1 MRILVTGGAGYI
13 GAHVVRLLIERGDDV
28 VVADDLI
35 SGDVDRVPDVRLM
48 KADLASVDVIPRL
61 AACLREERIDAVLH
75 FAARKQVGESV
86 ERPAWYF
93 QQNVGGLANLLLAME
108 DAGVSRLV
116 FSSSAAVYG
125 MASGAAI
132 TEGAATQP
140 INPYGSTKLVG
151 EQLVQDAGRS
161 FGLSAVS
168 LRYFNVAGTGAPEL
182 ADRARLNL
190 VPMVF
195 ERIDA
200 GLPPLIFGDDFET
213 PDGTCVRDYVHVLD
227 VARAHLAAVDS
238 TVAGRGDHEVFNV
251 GTGEGTS
258 VRRMVEA
265 ILQAA
270 GSSLVPEVVGR
281 RAGDAGVVV
290 ASAEKIGDRL
300 GWQASHGL
308 DDIVRSAWDAH
319 VAIRAGHGMP

>member
-13 GAHVVRLLIERGDDV
+13 GAHVVRLLVERGDEV
-28 VVADDLI
+28 VIADDLVT
-35 SGDVDRVPDVRLM
+35 GDAARVPGIRMLAV
-48 KADLASVDVIPRL
+48 DLASLESIGVL
-61 AACLREERIDAVLH
+61 AQSLREEQIDAVLH

-86 ERPAWYF
+86 ERPAWYY

-108 DAGVSRLV
+108 EAGVTRLV

-125 MASGAAI
+125 AASGSAISEDAPAAP
-132 TEGAATQP
+132 A
-140 INPYGSTKLVG
+140 NPYGGTKLAG
-151 EQLVQDAGRS
+151 EQLVGDAGAA

-168 LRYFNVAGTGAPEL
+168 LRYFNVAGAGWPEL

-200 GLPPLIFGDDFET
+200 GLPPLIFGDDYDT

-227 VARAHLAAVDS
+227 VAQAHLTAVDH
-238 TVAGRGDHEVFNV
+238 TVSGRGDHEVFNI

-258 VRRMVEA
+258 VRRVVEA
-265 ILQAA
+265 ILELA
-270 GSSLVPEVVGR
+270 GSSLVPEVVER
-281 RAGDAGVVV
+281 RAGDAAVVV
-290 ASAEKIGDRL
+290 ASAAKIQHRL
-300 GWQASHGL
+300 GWRASYDL

-319 VAIRAGHGMP
+319 VAAGVAH

>member
-28 VVADDLI
+28 VIADDLVT
-35 SGDVDRVPDVRLM
+35 GDVARVPGTRVLQV
-48 KADLASVDVIPRL
+48 DLASLDAIATL
-61 AACLREERIDAVLH
+61 ADCLREQRIDAVLH

-86 ERPAWYF
+86 ERPAWYY

-108 DAGVSRLV
+108 EAGVTRLV

-125 MASGAAI
+125 AASGASI
-132 TEGAATQP
+132 PEDAATRP
-140 INPYGSTKLVG
+140 ANPYGSTKLVG
-151 EQLVQDAGRS
+151 EELVGDAGS
-161 FGLSAVS
+161 AFGLSAVS
-168 LRYFNVAGTGAPEL
+168 LRYFNVAGTGWPEL

-200 GLPPLIFGDDFET
+200 GLPPLIFGDDYDT

-227 VARAHLAAVDS
+227 VAQAHLAAVDH
-238 TVAGRGDHEVFNV
+238 TVRGRGDHEVFNI

-258 VRRMVEA
+258 VRRIVEA
-265 ILQAA
+265 ILELA
-270 GSSLVPEVVGR
+270 GSPLIPEVVAR
-281 RAGDAGVVV
+281 RTGDAAVVV
-290 ASAEKIGDRL
+290 ASAAKIEQRL
-300 GWQASHGL
+300 GWRASYGL

-319 VAIRAGHGMP
+319 VAARVDH

>member
-13 GAHVVRLLIERGDDV
+13 GAHVVRLLVERGDEV
-28 VVADDLI
+28 VIADDLVT
-35 SGDVDRVPDVRLM
+35 GDAARVPGIRMLAV
-48 KADLASVDVIPRL
+48 DLASLESIGVL
-61 AACLREERIDAVLH
+61 AQSLREEQIDAVLH

-86 ERPAWYF
+86 ERPAWYY

-108 DAGVSRLV
+108 EAGVTRLV

-125 MASGAAI
+125 AASGSAI
-132 TEGAATQP
+132 SEDAPTAPA
-140 INPYGSTKLVG
+140 NPYGGTKLAG
-151 EQLVQDAGRS
+151 EQLVGDAGAA

-168 LRYFNVAGTGAPEL
+168 LRYFNVAGAGWPEL

-200 GLPPLIFGDDFET
+200 GLPPLIFGDDYDT

-227 VARAHLAAVDS
+227 VAQAHLTAVDH
-238 TVAGRGDHEVFNV
+238 TVSGRGDHEVFNI

-258 VRRMVEA
+258 VRRVVEA
-265 ILQAA
+265 ILELA
-270 GSSLVPEVVGR
+270 GSSLVPEVVER
-281 RAGDAGVVV
+281 RAGDAAVVV
-290 ASAEKIGDRL
+290 ASAANIQHRL
-300 GWQASHGL
+300 GWRASYDL
-308 DDIVRSAWDAH
+308 DDIVQSAWDAH
-319 VAIRAGHGMP
+319 VAAGVAH

>member
-13 GAHVVRLLIERGDDV
+13 GAHVVRLLIERGDEV
-28 VVADDLI
+28 VIADDLVT
-35 SGDVDRVPDVRLM
+35 GDAARVPGIRMFQV
-48 KADLASVDVIPRL
+48 DLASLESIATL
-61 AACLREERIDAVLH
+61 ADCLRDERIDAVLH

-86 ERPAWYF
+86 ERPAWYY

-108 DAGVSRLV
+108 QAGVTRLV

-125 MASGAAI
+125 AASGASI
-132 TEGAATQP
+132 PEDAATKP
-140 INPYGSTKLVG
+140 ANPYGSTKLVG
-151 EQLVQDAGRS
+151 EELVGEAGAA
-161 FGLSAVS
+161 FGLSTVS
-168 LRYFNVAGTGAPEL
+168 LRYFNVAGTGWPEL

-200 GLPPLIFGDDFET
+200 GLPPLIFGDDYDT

-227 VARAHLAAVDS
+227 VAQAHLTAVDH
-238 TVAGRGDHEVFNV
+238 TVSGRGDHEVFNI

-265 ILQAA
+265 ILELA
-270 GSSLVPEVVGR
+270 GSPLVPEVVAR
-281 RAGDAGVVV
+281 RAGDAAVVV
-290 ASAEKIGDRL
+290 ASAARIEQRL
-300 GWQASHGL
+300 GWRASYGF

-319 VAIRAGHGMP
+319 VANAS

>member
-28 VVADDLI
+28 VIADDLVT
-35 SGDVDRVPDVRLM
+35 GDAARVPGIRVLPV
-48 KADLASVDVIPRL
+48 DLASLDAITTL
-61 AACLREERIDAVLH
+61 SDCLRDERIDAVLH

-86 ERPAWYF
+86 ERPAWYY

-108 DAGVSRLV
+108 AAGVTRFV

-125 MASGAAI
+125 AASGSSIAEEAVK
-132 TEGAATQP
+132 QP
-140 INPYGSTKLVG
+140 VNPYGGTKLVG
-151 EQLVQDAGRS
+151 EQLAADAGAA

-200 GLPPLIFGDDFET
+200 GLAPLIFGDDYDT

-227 VARAHLAAVDS
+227 VAQAHLTAVDH
-238 TVAGRGDHEVFNV
+238 TVSGRGDHEVFNI

-258 VRRMVEA
+258 VRRMVES
-265 ILQAA
+265 ILELA
-270 GSSLVPEVVGR
+270 GSSLTPEVVER
-281 RAGDAGVVV
+281 RAGDAAVVV
-290 ASAEKIGDRL
+290 ASAAKIEQRL
-300 GWQASHGL
+300 GWRAAYGL

-319 VAIRAGHGMP
+319 VAARVEH

>member
-28 VVADDLI
+28 VIADDLVT
-35 SGDVDRVPDVRLM
+35 GDVARVPGTRVLQV
-48 KADLASVDVIPRL
+48 DLASLDAIATL
-61 AACLREERIDAVLH
+61 ADCLREQRIDAVLH

-86 ERPAWYF
+86 ERPAWYY

-108 DAGVSRLV
+108 EAGVTRLV

-125 MASGAAI
+125 AASGASI
-132 TEGAATQP
+132 PEDAATRP
-140 INPYGSTKLVG
+140 ANPYGSTKLVG
-151 EQLVQDAGRS
+151 EELVGDAGS
-161 FGLSAVS
+161 AFGLSAVS
-168 LRYFNVAGTGAPEL
+168 LRYFNVAGTGWPEL

-200 GLPPLIFGDDFET
+200 GLPPFIFGDDYDT

-227 VARAHLAAVDS
+227 VAQAHLAAVDH
-238 TVAGRGDHEVFNV
+238 TVRGRGDHEVFNI

-258 VRRMVEA
+258 VRRIVEA
-265 ILQAA
+265 ILELA
-270 GSSLVPEVVGR
+270 GSPLIPEVVAR
-281 RAGDAGVVV
+281 RTGDAAVVV
-290 ASAEKIGDRL
+290 ASAAKIEQRL
-300 GWQASHGL
+300 GWRASYGL

-319 VAIRAGHGMP
+319 VAARVDH